1 MSSTSERNDKVQQ
14 ILVSLYQKAIDPTT
28 RVDESPY
35 KDSVD
40 KLFTTDVWGF
50 REVLLVVI
58 VGMYLNPNYKAST
71 GFYGC
76 KPRALYEGPIKEFLL
91 DKNIPH
97 RKSGP
102 LNVAKAAVGLNETW
116 AAQRQPDDVARA
128 IVRLVNYLEA
138 DNGSLRDKITSIGIS
153 LMRRLINESQ
163 ALQELAVDIE
173 PSADPD
179 FLFYL
184 CKELITKVPD
194 AGNTPQKIAAL
205 LLKNYHLYFHTGIEV
220 TGDEDRASVT
230 STTSKKP
237 GDINEECAGRIYKV
251 YEVTV
256 KAFDVARIRDSYDC
270 IKIYNDEHGTDINEI
285 IVICRP
291 QDCPSDIIRSG
302 MHGYLGKYEY
312 QNVVYYYW
320 DLFEWAVNLLQ
331 HMTPDGR
338 KGFYASLNS
347 YINATNTAEKVKR
360 LWLELHT
367 Q

>member
-1 MSSTSERNDKVQQ
+1 MSAASERNKKVQQ
-14 ILVSLYQKAIDPTT
+14 ILATLYQKAIDPTT
-28 RVDESPY
+28 KINESQY
-35 KDSVD
+35 KASVD

-58 VGMYLNPNYKAST
+58 VGMSLNPSYKASV
-71 GFYGC
+71 GFYDC

-102 LNVAKAAVGLNETW
+102 LNVAKAAVGLNATW
-116 AAQRQPDDVARA
+116 AAQRQPVDVAHE
-128 IVRLVNYLEA
+128 IVNLVNYLEVE
-138 DNGSLRDKITSIGIS
+138 DGFQQEKITNIGIS

-163 ALQELAVDIE
+163 ALQELTVEIE

-184 CKELITKVPD
+184 CKELISKAPD

-205 LLKNYHLYFHTGIEV
+205 LLKNFHLYFHTGIEV

-256 KAFDVARIRDSYDC
+256 KSFDVARIRDSYDC

-285 IVICRP
+285 TVICRP
-291 QDCPSDIIRSG
+291 QDCPSDMVRSG

-320 DLFEWAVNLLQ
+320 DLFEWTVNLLQ
-331 HMTPDGR
+331 HMTPEGR
-338 KGFYASLNS
+338 KGFYASLNL
-347 YINATNTAEKVKR
+347 YINETNTAEKVKR

-367 Q
+367 L

>member
-1 MSSTSERNDKVQQ
+1 MGATSERNGKAKQ
-14 ILVSLYQKAIDPTT
+14 ILASLYQKAIDTT
-28 RVDESPY
+28 TMIDESPY
-35 KDSVD
+35 KFSVD

-58 VGMYLNPNYKAST
+58 VGMSLDPSYKASA
-71 GFYGC
+71 GFYDC

-102 LNVAKAAVGLNETW
+102 LNVAKAAVGLNTTW
-116 AAQRQPDDVARA
+116 AAQRQPVDVAREL
-128 IVRLVNYLEA
+128 VNLVNYLEA
-138 DNGSLRDKITSIGIS
+138 EDGSRSEKITNIGVS
-153 LMRRLINESQ
+153 LVRRLINESQ
-163 ALQELAVDIE
+163 ALQELAVEIE
-173 PSADPD
+173 PSADPG

-205 LLKNYHLYFHTGIEV
+205 LLKNYHQCFHTGIEV
-220 TGDEDRASVT
+220 TGGEDRASVT

-237 GDINEECAGRIYKV
+237 GDINEECTGRIYKV

-256 KAFDVARIRDSYDC
+256 KSFDVARIRDSYDC
-270 IKIYNDEHGTDINEI
+270 IKIYNDEHGAGINEI

-291 QDCPSDIIRSG
+291 QDCPSDMIKSG

-331 HMTPDGR
+331 HMTSEGR
-338 KGFYASLNS
+338 RGFYASLNS
-347 YINATNTAEKVKR
+347 YINETNTAEKVKR
-360 LWLELHT
+360 LWNELHAW
-367 Q
+367 